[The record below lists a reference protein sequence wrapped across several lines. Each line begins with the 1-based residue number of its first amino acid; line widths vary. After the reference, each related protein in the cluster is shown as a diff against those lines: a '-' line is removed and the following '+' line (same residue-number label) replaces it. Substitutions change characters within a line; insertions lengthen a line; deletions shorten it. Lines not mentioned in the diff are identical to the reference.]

1 MRAQPVGNTGEQTFA
16 YQCIADK
23 LPSFIQN
30 YCFMELR
37 KFELDFAWPDFKVG
51 LEIQGGVWNG
61 KVGAHGSPLKILR
74 DMEKSNLLTLCGWKV
89 LRYTP
94 DEVSCGIAIKGIKQ
108 LIRSVQ

>member
-1 MRAQPVGNTGEQTFA
+1 MKTQPVGNTGEQTFA

-23 LPSFIQN
+23 LPSFTQN
-30 YCFMELR
+30 YKFMELR
-37 KFELDFAWPDFKVG
+37 KFELDFAWPEYKVG
-51 LEIQGGVWNG
+51 LEIQGGVFT
-61 KVGAHGSPLKILR
+61 KGAHGAPLAILR

-108 LIRSVQ
+108 LIRSNQ